1 MAAHLAA
8 VGRAVA
14 GPSASVGRE
23 IEREGLPET
32 TQLPKCAGVSRPDAT
47 RYPGPGFKFPRRQG
61 RVMSTE
67 TNQEDDGGA
76 DDRDRQVFRRL
87 GVMTI
92 VWVILLVV
100 AGLLLLFYGGFLTD
114 LVV

>member
-1 MAAHLAA
+1 
-8 VGRAVA
+8 
-14 GPSASVGRE
+14 
-23 IEREGLPET
+23 
-32 TQLPKCAGVSRPDAT
+32 
-47 RYPGPGFKFPRRQG
+47 
-61 RVMSTE
+61 MSTE
-67 TNQEDDGGA
+67 TSAPEADGNGDDGA